1 MSTIPTPIDVD
12 EDPFTVPI
20 KAMLDEAHP
29 VPAIYSNDGEGIDA
43 VLEKTMN
50 TKKNKHSILRV
61 VKRASA
67 SAKKFAHKTKSLT
80 MVSHC
85 GL

>member
-1 MSTIPTPIDVD
+1 MSTIPTPRDVD

-43 VLEKTMN
+43 VLEKAMN

-61 VKRASA
+61 VKKAGA
-67 SAKKFAHKTKSLT
+67 SAKKFVHKTKSLT